1 MELPHYR
8 GHSGNRGRI
17 KLLPSMVLDIEVEE
31 CIGSGETA
39 FRDERAVE
47 QQLVVDPFGLTGNEP
62 MWIFRR
68 GWRRPRGGAKSLS
81 FGWG

>member
-8 GHSGNRGRI
+8 GHSGNRGCTERLQASI
-17 KLLPSMVLDIEVEE
+17 LDIEVEE
-31 CIGSGETA
+31 CIGSGETT

-47 QQLVVDPFGLTGNEP
+47 QRLVIDPLDLPGNEP

-68 GWRRPRGGAKSLS
+68 GWSHPRGGAGSLS
-81 FGWG
+81 FG